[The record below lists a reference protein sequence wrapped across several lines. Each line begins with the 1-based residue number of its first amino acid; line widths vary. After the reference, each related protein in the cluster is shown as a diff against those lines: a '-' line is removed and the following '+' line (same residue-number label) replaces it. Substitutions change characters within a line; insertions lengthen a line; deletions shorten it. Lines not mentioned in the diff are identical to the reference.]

1 MEMKEVL
8 NYLFN
13 KNILSKA
20 EAKEL
25 LIRMGKGEF
34 SESEM
39 AAFITVYLMREITP
53 LELSGFREA
62 LLSLCVPVDF
72 DGMNTID
79 VCGTGGDEKNT
90 FNISTLS
97 SFVLAGAGIKVVKHG
112 NYGVSSGCGSSNI
125 FEYFGYTLSNNNDK
139 LKKELDTAN
148 ICYMH
153 APLFHPA
160 MKYVGPV
167 RKALKVKSF
176 FNLLGP
182 MINPSRPKNQ
192 MIGVFNR
199 KVQDLVS
206 QVYSDLDM
214 NYCII
219 YSLDGYDE
227 ISLTNEFRSV
237 SGKEDK
243 IYHAEMLKLHKT
255 SPNDLN
261 GGETI
266 EQAASIFTDI
276 LEGKGTKSQVDV
288 VIANSAFAIQCY
300 YPEKTLAEGLSIAR
314 ESLENKNALKA
325 FKKLI
330 EIQ

>member
-1 MEMKEVL
+1 MEMKEIL

-13 KNILSKA
+13 QNNLTKSEAREILTR
-20 EAKEL
+20 
-25 LIRMGKGEF
+25 IGKGEF

-39 AAFITVYLMREITP
+39 SAFITVYLMREITP
-53 LELSGFREA
+53 PELSGFREA
-62 LLSLCVPVDF
+62 LLSLCVPVNLN
-72 DGMNTID
+72 GMNTID

-90 FNISTLS
+90 FNISTLT

-125 FEYFGYTLSNNNDK
+125 FEYFGYKLSNNEDK
-139 LKKELDTAN
+139 LNKELESVN

-160 MKYVGPV
+160 MKHVAPV
-167 RKALKVKSF
+167 RKSLKVKTF

-182 MINPSRPKNQ
+182 MVNPSRPKNQ
-192 MIGVFNR
+192 MVGVYNR
-199 KVQDLVS
+199 KVQDLFH
-206 QVYSDLDM
+206 QVYKELDI

-237 SGKEDK
+237 TDKEDK
-243 IYHAEMLKLHKT
+243 IYHADMLKMHKT
-255 SPNDLN
+255 HPDDLF
-261 GGETI
+261 GGDTVEH
-266 EQAASIFTDI
+266 AASIFTGI
-276 LEGKGTKSQVDV
+276 LEGNGSKSQVNV
-288 VIANSAFAIQCY
+288 VLANAAFAIQCY
-300 YPEKTLAEGLSIAR
+300 YPEKTLEEGLSIAR
-314 ESLENKNALKA
+314 ESLESKNALKV